1 MDVVV
6 DFLKDVDFVN
16 GCLIDIIK
24 LIKINYYNIVFF
36 LFFGEKFKF
45 GDEILSCF
53 VELVD
58 EVIYIVLD

>member
-6 DFLKDVDFVN
+6 DFLKDVDYVN

-45 GDEILSCF
+45 EDEILSCF

>member
-45 GDEILSCF
+45 EDEILSCF